1 MTSDSRLA
9 NPESDYA
16 RQIQEVLDA
25 LYQMQQTPQ
34 LVTSPAEL
42 EALECAIRQ
51 HTDRLGSLLVG
62 HHMQQSLE
70 SAALQIEQDVLVS
83 HWPKALK
90 NDGKVTVTLRTAQGH
105 DVQVSVT
112 YYRRT
117 GPRRAGKRYA
127 GVYAGLLL
135 LGISDRCTPTL
146 AAAVSLLAAM

>member
-34 LVTSPAEL
+34 LVTSPEEL

-62 HHMQQSLE
+62 HHIQQSLE

-112 YYRRT
+112 YYRRP

-135 LGISDRCTPTL
+135 LGIYDRCTPTL
-146 AAAVSLLAAM
+146 AAEVSLLAAM